1 MTGNVLVSATM
12 NEPKLSGEES
22 RDLSCKR
29 REVAGLVL
37 TEQSLPPGAE
47 LATHSHENAS
57 LCIALRGSCTEVF
70 DRSTYHH
77 NVAGFH
83 FLPARKRHSV
93 KVHEK
98 GLRCLTIDVPA
109 ELLESGRQYSL
120 ILDSAVHATGGT
132 VALLLMKVYAEFLQT
147 DSASDTAILGLSFEV
162 LAEVSRR
169 QVRVE
174 ESAQLRWLSRAKEF
188 LHAHFNEGV
197 SLLRLSEA
205 VGVHP
210 SHLARAFRRH
220 YHCTVGEYV
229 RQLRIEHACR
239 QLSSAN
245 SSLAEVSVAAG
256 FADQSHFGRTFKRL
270 LGMTPA
276 QYRDSVSPR

>member
-1 MTGNVLVSATM
+1 VS
-12 NEPKLSGEES
+12 EEEF
-22 RDLSCKR
+22 RGLIRKR
-29 REVAGLVL
+29 REVTGLVL
-37 TEQSLPPGAE
+37 TEQGLPPGSS

-57 LCIALRGSCTEVF
+57 LCIALKGSCTEVF
-70 DRSTYHH
+70 GRSIYNHD
-77 NVAGFH
+77 VAGFH
-83 FLPARKRHSV
+83 FLPAGNRHSV
-93 KVHEK
+93 TVHEK

-120 ILDSAVHATGGT
+120 ILDTAVHAGGGN

-147 DSASDTAILGLSFEV
+147 DSASNAAILGLSFEV

-174 ESAQLRWLSRAKEF
+174 GTGQLRWLNQAKEF
-188 LHAHFNEGV
+188 LRAHFNEGV
-197 SLLRLSEA
+197 SLLRLSQA

-210 SHLARAFRRH
+210 SHLARAFRRQ
-220 YHCTVGEYV
+220 YHCTVGEYL

-270 LGMTPA
+270 VGMTPA
-276 QYRDSVSPR
+276 QYRDSLSAR

>member
-1 MTGNVLVSATM
+1 M
-12 NEPKLSGEES
+12 EPKLSEQEFTG
-22 RDLSCKR
+22 LIWKQ

-37 TEQSLPPGAE
+37 SEQSLPPGSD

-57 LCIALRGSCTEVF
+57 LCIALKGSCTEVF
-70 DRSTYHH
+70 GRSTYHH

-83 FLPARKRHSV
+83 FLPAGNRHSV
-93 KVHEK
+93 TVHEK
-98 GLRCLTIDVPA
+98 GLRCLTIDIPV

-120 ILDSAVHATGGT
+120 SLDTAVHARGGNA
-132 VALLLMKVYAEFLQT
+132 ALLLMKVYAEFLQT
-147 DSASDTAILGLSFEV
+147 DSASTAAILGLTFEV

-174 ESAQLRWLSRAKEF
+174 GSGQLRWLSRAKEF
-188 LHAHFNEGV
+188 LQAHFNEGV

-276 QYRDSVSPR
+276 QYRDSVSAR

>member
-1 MTGNVLVSATM
+1 MRL
-12 NEPKLSGEES
+12 KLSEEKYKGGV
-22 RDLSCKR
+22 CKR

-37 TEQSLPPGAE
+37 TEQNLPPGSG
-47 LATHSHENAS
+47 LASHSHENAS
-57 LCIALRGSCTEVF
+57 FCIALKGSCTEVF
-70 DRSTYHH
+70 GRSTHHH

-83 FLPARKRHSV
+83 FLPAGNWHSV
-93 KVHEK
+93 TVHEM
-98 GLRCLTIDVPA
+98 GLRCFTIDVPP

-120 ILDSAVHATGGT
+120 VLDAAVHAKGGT

-147 DSASDTAILGLSFEV
+147 DSASDAAILGLSFEV

-174 ESAQLRWLSRAKEF
+174 RSGQLHWLSYAEEF
-188 LHAHFNEGV
+188 LHAHFNDGA
-197 SLLRLSEA
+197 SLLTLSQA
-205 VGVHP
+205 VGVNP

-229 RQLRIEHACR
+229 RRLRIEHACR
-239 QLSSAN
+239 QLGSAN

-270 LGMTPA
+270 VGMTPA
-276 QYRDSVSPR
+276 RYRESVSAR